1 MVPRQLVERVA
12 IAEGRELAL
21 YRRGDDFVIQVGI
34 NELMS
39 SRAHGSEEALA
50 QLGLAAPG
58 YPPTRLLVGGLG
70 MGFTLRAVLASLAAH
85 QAEVEVAELWPAVVA
100 WNRGVLGP
108 LAGHPLADARV
119 RVREVDVAQCLLVPS
134 RYDVIL
140 LDVDNGPEAFT
151 VESNSRLYDRDG
163 IARLRRA
170 LVPGGA
176 VAVWSASQDPRF
188 AQRLKSGGFDVS
200 VHGVAA
206 RPGGKGGR
214 HTIFVGRSRLA

>member
-1 MVPRQLVERVA
+1 MVPRQLVERVT
-12 IAEGRELAL
+12 IAKGRELAL

-39 SRAHGSEEALA
+39 SRAHGSEDALA

-58 YPPTRLLVGGLG
+58 YPVTRILVCGLG
-70 MGFTLRAVLASLAAH
+70 MGFTLRAVLDRLGDRP
-85 QAEVEVAELWPAVVA
+85 AEVVVAELLPTVVA
-100 WNRGVLGP
+100 WNRTWLGH
-108 LAGHPLADARV
+108 LAGHPLTDPRV
-119 RVREVDVAQCLLVPS
+119 QVREIDCTDCLVAS
-134 RYDVIL
+134 ARYDVIL

-151 VESNSRLYDRDG
+151 VESNSRLYDRGG
-163 IARLRRA
+163 IARLRAA

-188 AQRLKSGGFDVS
+188 AQRLAGGGFEVS

-214 HTIFVGRSRLA
+214 HTVFVGRSRVV